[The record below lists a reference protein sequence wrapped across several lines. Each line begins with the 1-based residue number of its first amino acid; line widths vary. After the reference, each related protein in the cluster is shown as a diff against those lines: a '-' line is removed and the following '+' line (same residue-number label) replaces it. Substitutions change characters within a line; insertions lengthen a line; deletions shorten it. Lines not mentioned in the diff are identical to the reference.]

1 MNDSTQT
8 EIRRLADGI
17 RHSLS
22 LGEDKLSGEA
32 RTEAHRLLA
41 RAEDRLGLGED
52 FTVVA
57 FAGSTG
63 SGKSSLFNAVAGLE
77 IARVGVRRPTTARP
91 TACVWGEGGTDV
103 LNWLHVPE
111 RSRTWR
117 ESALDG
123 DDQRKL
129 HGLILLDL
137 PDHDSTAVEHRVESD
152 RLVGLVDV
160 VFWVVDPQKYAD
172 FSLHSEYL
180 TKLAENSSNMV
191 VVLNQIDKLSPE
203 EQRAAADHL
212 QQLLVADGLTD
223 TQVRMASAVTREG
236 IPEIRS
242 ILADTVDSKQAAAER
257 LLSDMQAMARRIQGE
272 LGEPVPAPNELPG
285 AARLVET
292 MSEAAG
298 VEAVTQTVHDDYIR
312 RAYRK
317 TGYPVLAWAQR
328 NAPDPLGAK
337 HGGSREDL
345 IRASVPATSRAQGS
359 HVRLM
364 AHELIT
370 ESVSSLPLPWQKAA
384 AEAEKTST
392 DELADTL
399 DSAVTAVDIQRQT
412 PGWWSVAHVLQI
424 VFFVATLVGL
434 LGLIVQAVLALAAPT
449 ALPGWSW
456 AVTAGLFVI
465 GVVGSIITSVVAKSA
480 RNKGAEGAAREVDER
495 LRRAVGEVAESSYL
509 QPVIAVVD
517 EHRGAYDKLRQH

>member
-1 MNDSTQT
+1 MNSSAQT

-17 RHSLS
+17 RHALSLS
-22 LGEDKLSGEA
+22 EDKLAGDV
-32 RTEAHRLLA
+32 RTDAQNLLD

-77 IARVGVRRPTTARP
+77 IARVGVRRPTTSRP
-91 TACVWGEGGTDV
+91 TACVWGEGGNDV
-103 LNWLHVPE
+103 LDWLHVPE

-123 DDQRKL
+123 DDQRRL

-180 TKLAENSSNMV
+180 TKLAENSANMV

-203 EQRAAADHL
+203 EQKAATDHL
-212 QQLLVADGLTD
+212 RQLLNEDGLSETN
-223 TQVRMASAVTREG
+223 VRISSAVSREG

-242 ILADTVDSKQAAAER
+242 ILADTVDSNDAAAER
-257 LLSDMQAMARRIQGE
+257 LLADMQAMAKRIRKE
-272 LGEPVPAPNELPG
+272 LGEPVSSPDELAG
-285 AARLVET
+285 ASRLVET

-298 VEAVTQTVHDDYIR
+298 VEAVAQTVHDDYIR

-337 HGGSREDL
+337 HGQDRDEL
-345 IRASVPATSRAQGS
+345 VRASVPATTRAQSS

-364 AHELIT
+364 AHELIA
-370 ESVSSLPLPWQKAA
+370 ESVSTMPQAWQNEAAA
-384 AEAEKTST
+384 AEKKST
-392 DELADTL
+392 DELSQNL
-399 DSAVTAVDIQRQT
+399 DSAVTAVEITRQS
-412 PGWWSVAHVLQI
+412 PGWWSLAHTLQI
-424 VFFVATLVGL
+424 IFFVASLIGL
-434 LGLIVQAVLALAAPT
+434 LGIIVSALVAAIGSG
-449 ALPGWSW
+449 ALPAWCWIVSC
-456 AVTAGLFVI
+456 GLFVI
-465 GVVGSIITSVVAKSA
+465 GCIGSFVTSLMAKSA
-480 RNKGAEGAAREVDER
+480 RARGAEEAAAEVDGR
-495 LRRAVGEVAESSYL
+495 LRDAVGGVAQSSYL
-509 QPVIAVVD
+509 NPVKTVIG
-517 EHRGAYDKLRQH
+517 EHRRAYEMLD

>member
-1 MNDSTQT
+1 MNSSAQT

-17 RHSLS
+17 RYSLS
-22 LGEDKLSGEA
+22 LSTDKLGAEV
-32 RTEAHRLLA
+32 RTDAQTLLD

-77 IARVGVRRPTTARP
+77 IARVGVRRPTTSRP
-91 TACVWGEGGTDV
+91 TACVWGEGGDDI
-103 LNWLHVPE
+103 LNWLRVPE

-123 DDQRKL
+123 DDQRRL

-180 TKLAENSSNMV
+180 TKLAENSANMV
-191 VVLNQIDKLSPE
+191 VVLNQVDKLSSE
-203 EQRAAADHL
+203 EQKAASDHL
-212 QQLLVADGLTD
+212 RQLLIEDGLSD
-223 TQVRMASAVTREG
+223 TLVRVSSAVSREG

-257 LLSDMQAMARRIQGE
+257 LLADMQAMAKRIQGE
-272 LGEPVPAPNELPG
+272 LGEPVASPDELP
-285 AARLVET
+285 AASRLVET
-292 MSEAAG
+292 MSDAAG
-298 VEAVTQTVHDDYIR
+298 VEAVAQTVHDDYIR
-312 RAYRK
+312 RAYRR
-317 TGYPVLAWAQR
+317 TGYPVLAWMQR

-337 HGGSREDL
+337 HGQGRDEL
-345 IRASVPATSRAQGS
+345 VRASVPATSKAQS
-359 HVRLM
+359 SQVRLM

-370 ESVSSLPLPWQKAA
+370 ESVSSMPRAWQADA

-392 DELADTL
+392 AELSDTL
-399 DSAVTAVDIQRQT
+399 DSAVTAVDIKRHT
-412 PGWWSVAHVLQI
+412 PGWWSLANVLQI
-424 VFFVATLVGL
+424 VFFIATILGALGIIISAVVAAVGS
-434 LGLIVQAVLALAAPT
+434 GT
-449 ALPGWSW
+449 LPGWCW
-456 AVTAGLFVI
+456 AVSIGLFVI
-465 GVVGSIITSVVAKSA
+465 GVIGSIITSVMAKSA
-480 RNKGAEGAAREVDER
+480 RNRGADEAASEVDRR
-495 LRRAVGEVAESSYL
+495 LREAVGRVAQSSYL
-509 QPVIAVVD
+509 QPVKSVIG
-517 EHRGAYDKLRQH
+517 EHRKTYELLD

>member
-1 MNDSTQT
+1 MNTPAQT
-8 EIRRLADGI
+8 EIRRLAEGI

-22 LGEDKLSGEA
+22 LGPDKLSAEVRA
-32 RTEAHRLLA
+32 DAQNLLD
-41 RAEDRLGLGED
+41 RSDDRLGLGED

-77 IARVGVRRPTTARP
+77 IARVGVRRPTTSRP
-91 TACVWGEGGTDV
+91 TACVWGEGGNEL

-137 PDHDSTAVEHRVESD
+137 PDHDSTAVAHRVESD

-180 TKLAENSSNMV
+180 AKLAENSSNMV
-191 VVLNQIDKLSPE
+191 VVLNQIDKLSVE
-203 EQRAAADHL
+203 EQKAAADHL
-212 QQLLVADGLTD
+212 RQLLNEDGLTD
-223 TQVRMASAVTREG
+223 TEVHMSSAVSRDG
-236 IPEIRS
+236 IPQLRS

-257 LLSDMQAMARRIQGE
+257 LLSDMQGMAKRIQGE
-272 LGEPVPAPNELPG
+272 LGEPVAAPDERPG
-285 AARLVET
+285 ASRLVET
-292 MSEAAG
+292 MSDAAG
-298 VEAVTQTVHDDYIR
+298 VEAVSQTVHDDYIR

-317 TGYPVLAWAQR
+317 TGYPVLAWMQR

-337 HGGSREDL
+337 HGQERDEL
-345 IRASVPATSRAQGS
+345 VRASVPATSRTQS
-359 HVRLM
+359 SQVRLM

-370 ESVSSLPLPWQKAA
+370 ESVSSMPRPWQSAA

-392 DELADTL
+392 TELSETL
-399 DSAVTAVDIQRQT
+399 DSAVTGVDIERLR
-412 PGWWSVAHVLQI
+412 PGWWSLAGILQI
-424 VFFVATLVGL
+424 IFLAATILGL
-434 LGLIVQAVLALAAPT
+434 LGVIVTAVVALVGSGAVPGWTWAVSIGLLAL
-449 ALPGWSW
+449 GIIGSV
-456 AVTAGLFVI
+456 VTSL
-465 GVVGSIITSVVAKSA
+465 VAKSA
-480 RNKGAEGAAREVDER
+480 RHKGADEAARDVDGK
-495 LRRAVGEVAESSYL
+495 LRSAVGSVAQSSYL
-509 QPVIAVVD
+509 QPVNAVIA
-517 EHRGAYDKLRQH
+517 EHRRAYDMLS

>member
-1 MNDSTQT
+1 MNSSAQT
-8 EIRRLADGI
+8 EIRRLAEGI

-22 LGEDKLSGEA
+22 LGTDKLGA
-32 RTEAHRLLA
+32 DVRTDAQNLLN

-77 IARVGVRRPTTARP
+77 IARVGVRRPTTSRP
-91 TACVWGEGGTDV
+91 TACVWGEGGNDI

-123 DDQRKL
+123 DDQRRL

-160 VFWVVDPQKYAD
+160 VFWVGDPQKYAD

-180 TKLAENSSNMV
+180 TKLAENSANMV
-191 VVLNQIDKLSPE
+191 VVLNQIDKLSKE
-203 EQRAAADHL
+203 EAKAAADHL
-212 QQLLVADGLTD
+212 RQLLNDDGLSD
-223 TQVRMASAVTREG
+223 TKVRVSSAATREG

-257 LLSDMQAMARRIQGE
+257 LLADMQAMAKRIQGE
-272 LGEPVPAPNELPG
+272 LGEPVASPDELPG
-285 AARLVET
+285 ASRLVET
-292 MSEAAG
+292 MSDAAG
-298 VEAVTQTVHDDYIR
+298 VEAVAQTVHDDYMR

-317 TGYPVLAWAQR
+317 TGYPVLAWMQR

-337 HGGSREDL
+337 HGQGRDEL
-345 IRASVPATSRAQGS
+345 IRASVPATSKAQS
-359 HVRLM
+359 SQVRLM

-370 ESVSSLPLPWQKAA
+370 ESVSTMPRAWQSEA

-392 DELADTL
+392 AELSDTL
-399 DSAVTAVDIQRQT
+399 DSAVTAVDIKRHT
-412 PGWWSVAHVLQI
+412 PGWWSLANVAQI
-424 VFFVATLVGL
+424 VFFIATILGALGIIVSALVAAIGSGT
-434 LGLIVQAVLALAAPT
+434 
-449 ALPGWSW
+449 LPGWCW
-456 AVTAGLFVI
+456 AVSIGLL
-465 GVVGSIITSVVAKSA
+465 VVGIIGSVVTSVMAKSA
-480 RNKGAEGAAREVDER
+480 RHKGAQEAAAEVDR
-495 LRRAVGEVAESSYL
+495 SLRDAVGRVAQSSYL
-509 QPVIAVVD
+509 QPVKTVIG
-517 EHRGAYDKLRQH
+517 EHRKAHELLS

>member
-1 MNDSTQT
+1 MNSSAQT
-8 EIRRLADGI
+8 EIRRFAEAI

-22 LGEDKLSGEA
+22 LGPDKLSSEVREDA
-32 RTEAHRLLA
+32 LHLLE

-77 IARVGVRRPTTARP
+77 IARVGVRRPTTSRP
-91 TACVWGEGGTDV
+91 TACVWGSGGTDL

-123 DDQRKL
+123 DDQRRL

-137 PDHDSTAVEHRVESD
+137 PDHDSTAVAHRVESD

-180 TKLAENSSNMV
+180 AKLAENSSNMV
-191 VVLNQIDKLSPE
+191 VVLNQIDKLSAE
-203 EQRAAADHL
+203 EQKAAADHL
-212 QQLLVADGLTD
+212 RQLLVEDGLTD
-223 TQVRMASAVTREG
+223 TKVHVSSAVTRDG

-257 LLSDMQAMARRIQGE
+257 LLSDMESMARRIQGE
-272 LGEPVPAPNELPG
+272 LGSPVASPDELPE
-285 AARLVET
+285 ASLLVET
-292 MSEAAG
+292 MSDAAG
-298 VEAVTQTVHDDYIR
+298 VEAVTQTVRDDYLR

-317 TGYPVLAWAQR
+317 TGYPVLAWLQR

-337 HGGSREDL
+337 HGQGRDEL
-345 IRASVPATSRAQGS
+345 VRASVPATSKAQS
-359 HVRLM
+359 SQVRLM
-364 AHELIT
+364 AHDLVT
-370 ESVSSLPLPWQKAA
+370 ESVSTLPRPWQAAA

-392 DELADTL
+392 AELAETL
-399 DSAVTAVDIQRQT
+399 DSAVTAVDIQRRS
-412 PGWWSVAHVLQI
+412 PGWWSLANLAQI
-424 VFFVATLVGL
+424 VFFLATILGALGIIVSAIVAIVGS
-434 LGLIVQAVLALAAPT
+434 GT
-449 ALPGWSW
+449 LPGWCWVLSI
-456 AVTAGLFVI
+456 GLFVLGVI
-465 GVVGSIITSVVAKSA
+465 GSVVTSVMAKSA
-480 RNKGAEGAAREVDER
+480 RLKGANEAAGEVDR
-495 LRRAVGEVAESSYL
+495 SLRDAVGQVAQSSYL
-509 QPVIAVVD
+509 QPVKTVIG
-517 EHRGAYDKLRQH
+517 EHRKAYELLA

>member
-1 MNDSTQT
+1 MNSSAQT
-8 EIRRLADGI
+8 EIRRLAEGI

-22 LGEDKLSGEA
+22 LSADKLSGDV
-32 RTEAHRLLA
+32 RTDAQKLLE

-77 IARVGVRRPTTARP
+77 IARVGVRRPTTSRP
-91 TACVWGEGGTDV
+91 TACVWGQGGNDV
-103 LNWLHVPE
+103 LDWLRVPE

-123 DDQRKL
+123 DDQRRL

-172 FSLHSEYL
+172 FSLHADYL
-180 TKLAENSSNMV
+180 TELAENSANMV

-203 EQRAAADHL
+203 EQKAATDHL
-212 QQLLVADGLTD
+212 RHLLNEDGLSD
-223 TQVRMASAVTREG
+223 TNVRVSSAVTREG

-242 ILADTVDSKQAAAER
+242 ILADTVDTKDAAAER
-257 LLSDMQAMARRIQGE
+257 LLADMQAMAKRIRKE
-272 LGEPVPAPNELPG
+272 LGQPVAAPDELPG
-285 AARLVET
+285 ASRLVET
-292 MSEAAG
+292 MSDAAG
-298 VEAVTQTVHDDYIR
+298 VDAVAQTVHDDYLR

-317 TGYPVLAWAQR
+317 TGYPVLAWMQR
-328 NAPDPLGAK
+328 NTPDPLGAK
-337 HGGSREDL
+337 HGQGRDEL
-345 IRASVPATSRAQGS
+345 VQASVPATTKAQSS

-370 ESVSSLPLPWQKAA
+370 ESVSTMPRAWQNEA
-384 AEAEKTST
+384 AEAEKRST
-392 DELADTL
+392 AELSETL
-399 DSAVTAVDIQRQT
+399 DSAVTAVDITRQN
-412 PGWWSVAHVLQI
+412 PGWWSLANAAQI
-424 VFFVATLVGL
+424 VFFVATIIGVIGIIASA
-434 LGLIVQAVLALAAPT
+434 LIAAIGSG
-449 ALPGWSW
+449 ALPAWCWIVSIG
-456 AVTAGLFVI
+456 VFVI
-465 GVVGSIITSVVAKSA
+465 GVIGSLVTSLMARSA
-480 RNKGAEGAAREVDER
+480 RSRGANEAAAEVDAR
-495 LRRAVGEVAESSYL
+495 LREAVGRVARSSYL
-509 QPVIAVVD
+509 DPVKVVIG
-517 EHRGAYDKLRQH
+517 EHRKAYELLD

>member
-1 MNDSTQT
+1 M
-8 EIRRLADGI
+8 ADGI

-22 LGEDKLSGEA
+22 LSADKLAEDV
-32 RTEAHRLLA
+32 RTDAQNLLD

-77 IARVGVRRPTTARP
+77 IARVGVRRPTTSRP
-91 TACVWGEGGTDV
+91 TACVWGQGGKDV
-103 LNWLHVPE
+103 LDWLSVPE

-123 DDQRKL
+123 DDQRRL

-180 TKLAENSSNMV
+180 TKLAENSANMV

-203 EQRAAADHL
+203 EQKAAADHL
-212 QQLLVADGLTD
+212 RHLLNEDGLSETN
-223 TQVRMASAVTREG
+223 VRISSAVTREG

-242 ILADTVDSKQAAAER
+242 ILADTVDSNEAAAER
-257 LLSDMQAMARRIQGE
+257 LLADMQAMAKRIRTE
-272 LGEPVPAPNELPG
+272 LGAPVASPDELPG
-285 AARLVET
+285 ASRLVET

-298 VEAVTQTVHDDYIR
+298 VEAVAQTVHDDYIR
-312 RAYRK
+312 RAYRR
-317 TGYPVLAWAQR
+317 TGYPVLAWMQR

-337 HGGSREDL
+337 HGQGRDEL
-345 IRASVPATSRAQGS
+345 IRASVPATTKAQSS

-370 ESVSSLPLPWQKAA
+370 ESVSTMPRAWQNEA
-384 AEAEKTST
+384 AEAEKRST
-392 DELADTL
+392 DELSETL
-399 DSAVTAVDIQRQT
+399 DSAVTAVDIKRQV
-412 PGWWSVAHVLQI
+412 PGWWSLAN
-424 VFFVATLVGL
+424 VFQMIFFAATIIG
-434 LGLIVQAVLALAAPT
+434 
-449 ALPGWSW
+449 
-456 AVTAGLFVI
+456 VI
-465 GVVGSIITSVVAKSA
+465 GVIASALVAAIGSGTLPVWCWIVSIGLLVIGLIGSLVTSLMAKSA
-480 RNKGAEGAAREVDER
+480 RSRGAKEAAAEVDGR
-495 LRRAVGEVAESSYL
+495 LRDAVGRVARSSYL
-509 QPVIAVVD
+509 DPVKVVIG
-517 EHRGAYDKLRQH
+517 EHRRAYEMLH

>member
-1 MNDSTQT
+1 MS
-8 EIRRLADGI
+8 A
-17 RHSLS
+17 
-22 LGEDKLSGEA
+22 DKLAEDV
-32 RTEAHRLLA
+32 RTDAQNLLD

-77 IARVGVRRPTTARP
+77 IARVGVRRPTTSRP
-91 TACVWGEGGTDV
+91 TACVWGQGGKDV
-103 LNWLHVPE
+103 LDWLSVPE

-123 DDQRKL
+123 DDQRRL

-180 TKLAENSSNMV
+180 TKLAENSANMV

-203 EQRAAADHL
+203 EQKAAADHL
-212 QQLLVADGLTD
+212 RHLLNEDGLSETN
-223 TQVRMASAVTREG
+223 VRISSAVTREG

-242 ILADTVDSKQAAAER
+242 ILADTVDSNEAAAER
-257 LLSDMQAMARRIQGE
+257 LLADMQAMAKRIRTE
-272 LGEPVPAPNELPG
+272 LGAPVASPDELPG
-285 AARLVET
+285 ASRLVET

-298 VEAVTQTVHDDYIR
+298 VEAVAQTVHDDYIR
-312 RAYRK
+312 RAYRR
-317 TGYPVLAWAQR
+317 TGYPVLAWMQR

-337 HGGSREDL
+337 HGQGRDEL
-345 IRASVPATSRAQGS
+345 IRASVPATTKAQSS

-370 ESVSSLPLPWQKAA
+370 ESVSTMPRAWQNEA
-384 AEAEKTST
+384 AEAEKRST
-392 DELADTL
+392 DELSETL
-399 DSAVTAVDIQRQT
+399 DSAVTAVDIKRQV
-412 PGWWSVAHVLQI
+412 PGWWSLAN
-424 VFFVATLVGL
+424 VFQMIFFAATIIG
-434 LGLIVQAVLALAAPT
+434 
-449 ALPGWSW
+449 
-456 AVTAGLFVI
+456 VI
-465 GVVGSIITSVVAKSA
+465 GVIASALVAAIGSGTLPVWCWIVSIGLLVIGLIGSLVTSLMAKSA
-480 RNKGAEGAAREVDER
+480 RSRGAKEAAAEVDGR
-495 LRRAVGEVAESSYL
+495 LRDAVGRVARSSYL
-509 QPVIAVVD
+509 DPVKVVIG
-517 EHRGAYDKLRQH
+517 EHRRAYEMLH

>member
-22 LGEDKLSGEA
+22 LGEDKLGADTRAEA
-32 RTEAHRLLA
+32 SRLLD

-103 LNWLHVPE
+103 LDWLHVPE

-123 DDQRKL
+123 DDQRRL

-172 FSLHSEYL
+172 FTLHSEYL

-203 EQRAAADHL
+203 EQTAAVEHL
-212 QQLLVADGLTD
+212 RQLLVADGLTD
-223 TQVRMASAVTREG
+223 TEVRTASALTREG
-236 IPEIRS
+236 IPQIRS
-242 ILADTVDSKQAAAER
+242 ILADTLDSKQAAGVR
-257 LLSDMQAMARRIQGE
+257 LLSDMQSMARRIQGE

-285 AARLVET
+285 ASRLVET
-292 MSEAAG
+292 MADAAG
-298 VEAVTQTVHDDYIR
+298 VEAVVQTVHDDYMR

-337 HGGSREDL
+337 HGLTREEL
-345 IRASVPATSRAQGS
+345 IRASVPATSRAQSS

-364 AHELIT
+364 AHELVT
-370 ESVSSLPLPWQKAA
+370 ESVSTLPLPWQKAV

-392 DELADTL
+392 DELAETL

-412 PGWWSVAHVLQI
+412 PGWWSLAHALQI
-424 VFFVATLVGL
+424 MFFVATILGL
-434 LGLIVQAVLALAAPT
+434 LGLIAQAVVAVAAPS

-456 AVTAGLFVI
+456 AVTGGLLVL
-465 GVVGSIITSVVAKSA
+465 GVVGSLVTSLVAKTA
-480 RNKGAEGAAREVDER
+480 RIRGADAAARDVDSR
-495 LRRAVGEVAESSYL
+495 LRGAVGQVAESSYL

-517 EHRGAYDKLRQH
+517 DHRQAYERLRVH

>member
-1 MNDSTQT
+1 MNSSAQT

-22 LGEDKLSGEA
+22 LSADKLAEDV
-32 RTEAHRLLA
+32 RTDAQNLLD

-77 IARVGVRRPTTARP
+77 IARVGVRRPTTSRP
-91 TACVWGEGGTDV
+91 TACVWGQGGKDV
-103 LNWLHVPE
+103 LDWLSVPE

-123 DDQRKL
+123 DDQRRL

-180 TKLAENSSNMV
+180 TKLAENSANMV

-203 EQRAAADHL
+203 EQKAAADHL
-212 QQLLVADGLTD
+212 RHLLNEDGLSETN
-223 TQVRMASAVTREG
+223 VRISSAVTREG

-242 ILADTVDSKQAAAER
+242 ILADTVDSNEAAAER
-257 LLSDMQAMARRIQGE
+257 LLADMQAMAKRIRTE
-272 LGEPVPAPNELPG
+272 LGAPVASPDELPG
-285 AARLVET
+285 ASRLVET

-298 VEAVTQTVHDDYIR
+298 VEAVAQTVHDDYIR
-312 RAYRK
+312 RAYRR
-317 TGYPVLAWAQR
+317 TGYPVLAWMQR

-337 HGGSREDL
+337 HGQGRDEL
-345 IRASVPATSRAQGS
+345 IRASVPATTKAQSS

-370 ESVSSLPLPWQKAA
+370 ESVSTMPRAWQNEA
-384 AEAEKTST
+384 AEAEKRST
-392 DELADTL
+392 DELSETL
-399 DSAVTAVDIQRQT
+399 DSAVTAVDIKRQV
-412 PGWWSVAHVLQI
+412 PGWWSLAN
-424 VFFVATLVGL
+424 VFQMIFFAATIIG
-434 LGLIVQAVLALAAPT
+434 
-449 ALPGWSW
+449 
-456 AVTAGLFVI
+456 VI
-465 GVVGSIITSVVAKSA
+465 GVIASALVAAIGSGTLPVWCWIVSIGLLVIGLIGSLVTSLMAKSA
-480 RNKGAEGAAREVDER
+480 RSRGAKEAAAEVDGR
-495 LRRAVGEVAESSYL
+495 LRDAVGRVARSSYL
-509 QPVIAVVD
+509 DPVKVVIG
-517 EHRGAYDKLRQH
+517 EHRRAYEMLH

>member
-1 MNDSTQT
+1 VNSSAQT
-8 EIRRLADGI
+8 EIRRLAEGI

-22 LGEDKLSGEA
+22 LSQDKLGGDVRA
-32 RTEAHRLLA
+32 DAQNLLD

-77 IARVGVRRPTTARP
+77 IARVGVRRPTTSRP
-91 TACVWGEGGTDV
+91 TACVWGEGGNDV
-103 LNWLHVPE
+103 LNWLRVPE

-123 DDQRKL
+123 DDQRRL

-172 FSLHSEYL
+172 FSLHSDYL
-180 TKLAENSSNMV
+180 AKLAENSSNMV

-203 EQRAAADHL
+203 EQKAAVDHL
-212 QQLLVADGLTD
+212 RHLLNEDGLSD
-223 TQVRMASAVTREG
+223 TNVRVSSAMTRDG
-236 IPEIRS
+236 IPELRS
-242 ILADTVDSKQAAAER
+242 ILADTVDSKDAAAER
-257 LLSDMQAMARRIQGE
+257 LLADMQAMAKRIRTE
-272 LGEPVPAPNELPG
+272 LGEPVAPPDELPG
-285 AARLVET
+285 ASRLVET
-292 MSEAAG
+292 MSDAAG
-298 VEAVTQTVHDDYIR
+298 VEAVAQTVHDDYIR

-317 TGYPVLAWAQR
+317 TGYPVLAWMQR

-337 HGGSREDL
+337 HGQGRDEL
-345 IRASVPATSRAQGS
+345 VRASVPATTKAQNS

-364 AHELIT
+364 AHELIS
-370 ESVSSLPLPWQKAA
+370 ESVATMPQAWQNDA

-392 DELADTL
+392 AELSDHL
-399 DSAVTAVDIQRQT
+399 DSAVTAVDITRQN
-412 PGWWSVAHVLQI
+412 PGWWSLANALQI
-424 VFFVATLVGL
+424 IFFVATIVG
-434 LGLIVQAVLALAAPT
+434 
-449 ALPGWSW
+449 
-456 AVTAGLFVI
+456 VI
-465 GVVGSIITSVVAKSA
+465 GVIVSALVAALGSGSLPTWCWILSIGILVIGLIGSLITSLMSKSA
-480 RNKGAEGAAREVDER
+480 RSRGAKDAAAEVDGK
-495 LRRAVGEVAESSYL
+495 LRDAVGRVAQSSYL
-509 QPVIAVVD
+509 DPVKRVIG
-517 EHRGAYDKLRQH
+517 EHRRAFEMLS

>member
-1 MNDSTQT
+1 MNSSAQT
-8 EIRRLADGI
+8 EIRRLAEGI

-22 LGEDKLSGEA
+22 LSADKLSGDV
-32 RTEAHRLLA
+32 RTDAQKLLE

-77 IARVGVRRPTTARP
+77 IARVGVRRPTTSRP
-91 TACVWGEGGTDV
+91 TACVWGQGGNDV
-103 LNWLHVPE
+103 LDWLRVPE

-123 DDQRKL
+123 DDQRRL

-172 FSLHSEYL
+172 FSLHADYL
-180 TKLAENSSNMV
+180 TELAENSANMV

-203 EQRAAADHL
+203 EQKAATDHL
-212 QQLLVADGLTD
+212 RHLLNEDGLSD
-223 TQVRMASAVTREG
+223 TNVRVSSAVTREG

-242 ILADTVDSKQAAAER
+242 ILADTVDTKDAAAER
-257 LLSDMQAMARRIQGE
+257 LLADMQAMAKRIRKE
-272 LGEPVPAPNELPG
+272 LGQPVAAPDELPG
-285 AARLVET
+285 ASRLVET
-292 MSEAAG
+292 MSDAAG
-298 VEAVTQTVHDDYIR
+298 VDAVAQTVHDDYLR

-317 TGYPVLAWAQR
+317 TGYPVLAWMQR
-328 NAPDPLGAK
+328 NTPDPLGAK
-337 HGGSREDL
+337 HGQGRDEL
-345 IRASVPATSRAQGS
+345 VQASVPATTKAQSS

-370 ESVSSLPLPWQKAA
+370 ESVSTMPRAWQNEA
-384 AEAEKTST
+384 AEAEKRST
-392 DELADTL
+392 AELSETL
-399 DSAVTAVDIQRQT
+399 DSAVTAVDITRQT
-412 PGWWSVAHVLQI
+412 PGWWSLANAAQI
-424 VFFVATLVGL
+424 VFFVATIIGVIGIIASA
-434 LGLIVQAVLALAAPT
+434 LIAAIGSG
-449 ALPGWSW
+449 ALP
-456 AVTAGLFVI
+456 A
-465 GVVGSIITSVVAKSA
+465 
-480 RNKGAEGAAREVDER
+480 
-495 LRRAVGEVAESSYL
+495 
-509 QPVIAVVD
+509 
-517 EHRGAYDKLRQH
+517 